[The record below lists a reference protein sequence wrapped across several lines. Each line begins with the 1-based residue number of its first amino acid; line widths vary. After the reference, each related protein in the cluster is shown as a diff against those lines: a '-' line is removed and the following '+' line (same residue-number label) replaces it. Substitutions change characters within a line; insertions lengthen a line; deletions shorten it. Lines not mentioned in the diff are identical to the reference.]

1 MFFSTSSQVG
11 YDIYSETDLLA
22 LDSSPHSLAV
32 SVAPPPA
39 FLQQQQLEASQ
50 TKLAVLL
57 PTPLTPPQA
66 VVLPTP
72 LTLPQAI
79 VLPTPLT
86 PPQAMVLPTPLTPPQ
101 ASGDTALSYTST
113 RDGQGG
119 YSFG

>member
-1 MFFSTSSQVG
+1 M
-11 YDIYSETDLLA
+11 A

-39 FLQQQQLEASQ
+39 FLQQLEASQ
-50 TKLAVLL
+50 TKLAV
-57 PTPLTPPQA
+57 
-66 VVLPTP
+66 VLPTP
-72 LTLPQAI
+72 LAPPQAE
-79 VLPTPLT
+79 VLPTPL
-86 PPQAMVLPTPLTPPQ
+86 APLQ

>member
-1 MFFSTSSQVG
+1 MFPTSFQVG

-39 FLQQQQLEASQ
+39 FLQQLEASQ
-50 TKLAVLL
+50 TKLAV
-57 PTPLTPPQA
+57 
-66 VVLPTP
+66 VLPTP
-72 LTLPQAI
+72 LAPPQAE
-79 VLPTPLT
+79 VLPTPL
-86 PPQAMVLPTPLTPPQ
+86 APLQ

>member
-1 MFFSTSSQVG
+1 M
-11 YDIYSETDLLA
+11 
-22 LDSSPHSLAV
+22 DSSPHSVAV
-32 SVAPPPA
+32 SVVPPPG

-66 VVLPTP
+66 SGDT
-72 LTLPQAI
+72 
-79 VLPTPLT
+79 
-86 PPQAMVLPTPLTPPQ
+86 
-101 ASGDTALSYTST
+101 GDTALSYTST